1 MYKVKVFSIIFFIL
15 LWYGLCAQADIGD
28 GEEFVEVRRLLDEI
42 KVAAIEKHGAF
53 YDPMEVA
60 RTKPRAKPFTDGT
73 EASANWELTD
83 QLFENDILLTLPQAK
98 HILDEVK
105 SSGPVQRGKGNRR
118 RQPRQALPTPSSFW
132 PSLLVSYAFQY
143 DDNDW
148 KNLIRSGLRHVESHT
163 CIRFT
168 ESSSSQDYLQYI
180 RGSGC
185 WSSVGRTGGRQQV
198 SIGYGCDAL
207 GIVAHETLHAL
218 GLWHEQS
225 RTDRDAYI
233 NINFDEIYPGTQSNF
248 EKRTPSTSDNMGQP
262 YDLGSVMHYGSKAFA
277 IDYNAYSVIT
287 RDSSY
292 QQTVGQRAGISFKDA
307 KMINLR
313 YCSRVCTQKLACQNG
328 GYTDPNNCNQCKC
341 PDGYGGTHC
350 QQIPQSNVAACR
362 GGEYTASTKL
372 YYITSP
378 QVTSRA
384 SCYYRIK
391 APANQRIEL
400 TINKINFP
408 CKDACE
414 SYVELKY
421 KLDKIATGARLCC
434 TVPKSPIISESNE
447 VLMIFKGEDNIPT
460 GYEGFRITYRLVGAP
475 TTAQST
481 TYGST
486 FFWNGQWWR
495 WIKGWAGG
503 RTHLNTKNGWDLEGV
518 GTTNAPPAPGEST
531 ESSTSVATTTTTSGS
546 TTHKPDPTPSPSP
559 SGSRPEWSDWA
570 AWSECSANCGG
581 CGERKRLRACYGGD
595 RKCSGLPHEISKC
608 GTQPCPVPAGKS
620 TSRCSGRL
628 LLPCDLYSQ
637 LEFGT
642 VFNNDETKTNDLAK
656 SNSSTIGHLLDTP
669 KNARTLR
676 RIGRSLRHKRSSSK
690 QPSDP
695 KVYCERRFSYNCP
708 TSRLTISMDWKSA
721 IRRTN
726 ALVLDD
732 EDDRQYQEC
741 CPGFYS
747 TQGQCQ
753 PNA

>member
-1 MYKVKVFSIIFFIL
+1 MVCVRSCVLK
-15 LWYGLCAQADIGD
+15 ADIGD
-28 GEEFVEVRRLLDEI
+28 GDEIVEVRRLLDEI

-73 EASANWELTD
+73 EASVNWELTD

-105 SSGPVQRGKGNRR
+105 SS
-118 RQPRQALPTPSSFW
+118 
-132 PSLLVSYAFQY
+132 
-143 DDNDW
+143 DW

-225 RTDRDAYI
+225 RTDRDTYI

-287 RDSSY
+287 RDSAY
-292 QQTVGQRAGISFKDA
+292 QQTIGQRAGISFKDA

-313 YCSRVCTQKLACQNG
+313 YCSKVCTQKLACQNG
-328 GYTDPNNCNQCKC
+328 GYTDPNNCNRCKC

-362 GGEYTASTKL
+362 GGEYTADTKS

-400 TINKINFP
+400 TVNKINFP

-434 TVPKSPIISESNE
+434 SVPKSPIISESNE
-447 VLMIFKGEDNIPT
+447 VLMILKGEDNIPN

-475 TTAQST
+475 TTTRST
-481 TYGST
+481 TY
-486 FFWNGQWWR
+486 
-495 WIKGWAGG
+495 
-503 RTHLNTKNGWDLEGV
+503 
-518 GTTNAPPAPGEST
+518 APGEST
-531 ESSTSVATTTTTSGS
+531 ESSTSEATTTTTPVS
-546 TTHKPDPTPSPSP
+546 TTPKPDPTPAPSP

-570 AWSECSANCGG
+570 AWSECTANCGG

-595 RKCSGLPHEISKC
+595 RKCSGLPYEISKC
-608 GTQPCPVPAGKS
+608 GTQPCPVPAGKINS
-620 TSRCSGRL
+620 TLERFLIMTKLIPMILPNPTHPQSVICLIHQKMRAHCGESGEVCDKNDPQTSSCLIQKYIVKDDSHTIVPHLVSPYPWTGNRL
-628 LLPCDLYSQ
+628 FEELMPWSWM
-637 LEFGT
+637 
-642 VFNNDETKTNDLAK
+642 TKMIDN
-656 SNSSTIGHLLDTP
+656 I
-669 KNARTLR
+669 KNAAPAFTRLR
-676 RIGRSLRHKRSSSK
+676 DNVNLMQNGGGRPL
-690 QPSDP
+690 PVLWYAGEGD
-695 KVYCERRFSYNCP
+695 C
-708 TSRLTISMDWKSA
+708 W
-721 IRRTN
+721 
-726 ALVLDD
+726 LVSVA
-732 EDDRQYQEC
+732 
-741 CPGFYS
+741 GW
-747 TQGQCQ
+747 
-753 PNA
+753 